1 MIPWRVCGQ
10 RVGLFFA
17 VIVVVGG
24 LFFVDGAGMLPETKS
39 SRSGAQVPDG
49 LVLDFLIHTILALE
63 EEYERCVAVTA
74 KLALVVMAVAVVVG
88 QITEEGR
95 GAVGWEEELVT
106 WEREEVVVG
115 GEVTTVLMREGR

>member
-1 MIPWRVCGQ
+1 MVWCW
-10 RVGLFFA
+10 
-17 VIVVVGG
+17 
-24 LFFVDGAGMLPETKS
+24 
-39 SRSGAQVPDG
+39 
-49 LVLDFLIHTILALE
+49 DFLIHTILALE

-74 KLALVVMAVAVVVG
+74 KLALVVMAVMAVAVVVG